1 MSKELKQVSVKNC
14 LEDLKKVLSETMD
27 SGIEDPA
34 LKMGY
39 DAGYAFAMEKVSWY
53 VKNLEKYLEV

>member
-1 MSKELKQVSVKNC
+1 MS
-14 LEDLKKVLSETMD
+14 EDLKKCAVEICMTDLKKLLSETMD
-27 SGIEDPA
+27 SGIEDPV

-39 DAGYAFAMEKVSWY
+39 DSGYAYAMEKVSWY